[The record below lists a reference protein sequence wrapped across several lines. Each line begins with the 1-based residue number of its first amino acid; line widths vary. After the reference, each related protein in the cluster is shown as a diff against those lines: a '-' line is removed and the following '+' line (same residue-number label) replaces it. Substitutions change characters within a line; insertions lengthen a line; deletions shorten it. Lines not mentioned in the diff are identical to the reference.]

1 MTFFKNHTATVI
13 EIDILKVGACTLT
26 LSKSVIS
33 KQCVTGG
40 KEIKLVVY
48 YQYILRPQQTI
59 DAGNVEKVP
68 SIYSPHLR
76 KQHFLRICKLS
87 KPVSRSKL
95 NNDMGKS
102 SQ

>member
-1 MTFFKNHTATVI
+1 MTFFKNHTAMVI
-13 EIDILKVGACTLT
+13 ENRHFTSSSVCIDLKQVSYFKTVRNGR
-26 LSKSVIS
+26 
-33 KQCVTGG
+33 

-76 KQHFLRICKLS
+76 KQYFPRICK
-87 KPVSRSKL
+87 
-95 NNDMGKS
+95 
-102 SQ
+102 

>member
-1 MTFFKNHTATVI
+1 M
-13 EIDILKVGACTLT
+13 
-26 LSKSVIS
+26 
-33 KQCVTGG
+33 
-40 KEIKLVVY
+40 KLVVY

-68 SIYSPHLR
+68 SIYGPHLR
-76 KQHFLRICKLS
+76 KQHFPRVCKLS
-87 KPVSRSKL
+87 KPASRSKL